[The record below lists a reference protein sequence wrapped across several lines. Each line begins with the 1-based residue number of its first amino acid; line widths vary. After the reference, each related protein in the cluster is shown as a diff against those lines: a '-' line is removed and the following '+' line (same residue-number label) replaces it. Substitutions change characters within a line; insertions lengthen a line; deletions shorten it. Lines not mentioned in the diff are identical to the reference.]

1 LAGLNWGR
9 FAILNF
15 IAAGIWASS
24 FVAAGWFLGAL
35 IGPER
40 LGWTIAGVAL
50 AALIFFIIRQW
61 RRRSAKAKAKA
72 EAA

>member
-1 LAGLNWGR
+1 LNWGR

-24 FVAAGWFLGAL
+24 FVAAGWFLGSV

-40 LGWTIAGVAL
+40 LGWAIAGIALSAL
-50 AALIFFIIRQW
+50 AFFVARHFY
-61 RRRSAKAKAKA
+61 RRSRKGRS
-72 EAA
+72 EAV

>member
-1 LAGLNWGR
+1 R

-40 LGWTIAGVAL
+40 LGWTIAGIAL
-50 AALIFFIIRQW
+50 AALLFFIIRHW
-61 RRRSAKAKAKA
+61 RRRATKAKAA
-72 EAA
+72 EGA